1 MSGQFRQCPEDRLW
15 EEKLVKKMNLNG
27 MVSRRS
33 LLRGGAG
40 ILATSAL
47 GMPMI
52 RPASASAADT
62 IKIGFMAPLSGI
74 RAPFTAATQHT
85 LNEVRLAT
93 ANGIEINGTTYN
105 VEIIVKDNQST
116 PARSVQVGNELLL
129 NDNPDIIL
137 VVDAEGATAIGP
149 IADARGIPTLSTM
162 GPWQAWAFS
171 RKYDPAQGFPYTFH
185 FFFGADE
192 LGAIFPAMWSHLDNN
207 HKIGAL
213 FADNDAGRVM
223 SNPEIGFPPAFN
235 GAGYN
240 FATDTGLFRLD
251 TDDFST
257 QIANFKREGVDIV
270 AGTAF
275 ESHMATFWNQAAQMG
290 FAPKICTIAAGL
302 LFPSSVNNIGDRGN
316 GMSTEVWWTP
326 DMPFKSSLNG
336 QTAKEVAAS
345 YEAASGQQW
354 IQPLGY
360 EHALFE
366 IAINALRASGNPK
379 DRDAVRDALA
389 ASRTET
395 VLGTVDFAGSP
406 LKSVG
411 LTHAVGGQWQKSSGG
426 AFKYNL
432 EIVDNSTNPEVGL
445 TADFAALNY

>member
-1 MSGQFRQCPEDRLW
+1 MTKIIKPYST
-15 EEKLVKKMNLNG
+15 M
-27 MVSRRS
+27 SRRS
-33 LLRGGAG
+33 VLRGGAG
-40 ILATSAL
+40 LLASSAAL
-47 GMPMI
+47 SIPMI
-52 RPASASAADT
+52 RPASAAAADT

-74 RAPFTAATQHT
+74 RSSFTAATQHT
-85 LNEVRLAT
+85 LDVVRAAT
-93 ANGIEINGTTYN
+93 ANGLEINGTTYN
-105 VEIIVKDNQST
+105 VELIVKDNQST

-129 NDNPDIIL
+129 NDQPDIIL
-137 VVDAEGATAIGP
+137 VADAEGATAIGP

-171 RKYDPAQGFPYTFH
+171 RQYDPAQGFPYTFH

-192 LGAIFPAMWSHLDNN
+192 LGKIFPAMWNHLDTN

-223 SNPEIGFPPAFN
+223 SHPEIGFPPAFKA
-235 GAGYN
+235 AGYD

-275 ESHMATFWNQAAQMG
+275 ENHMATFWNQAAQMG
-290 FAPKICTIAAGL
+290 FQPKVCTIAAGL
-302 LFPSSVNNIGDRGN
+302 LFPSSVNNLGDRGN

-326 DMPFKSSLNG
+326 DMPFTSSLNG
-336 QTAKEVAAS
+336 QSAKEVAGAF
-345 YEAASGQQW
+345 EAASGQQW

-366 IAINALRASGNPK
+366 IAINALKSSGNPK
-379 DRDAVRDALA
+379 DKDAVRDALA

-395 VLGTVDFAGSP
+395 VIGAVDFGGSP

-411 LTHAVGGQWQKSSGG
+411 LTHTVGGQWQKTEGG

-432 EIVDNSTNPEVGL
+432 AIVDNSTNPEVNV
-445 TADFAALNY
+445 TADFAALTY